1 MTNITFQP
9 GTILIILASFLF
21 YMVYL
26 ISPTLAYST
35 DSFEEA
41 NVMQR
46 AYDFL
51 NHGEIEYAIQL
62 YDEILKVNPTHIKA
76 LNYKGL
82 ALASLGHY
90 NEAIQ
95 WYDKVLDIDPNDIS
109 ALNNKGVA
117 LYNLGYYDEAIYWY
131 DKVLDTDPNDSDAKY
146 NKSIA
151 LQSLNN
157 LNESTVLYN
166 ESFEPTK

>member
-1 MTNITFQP
+1 M
-9 GTILIILASFLF
+9 
-21 YMVYL
+21 MYL

-41 NVMQR
+41 NAMQR

-51 NHGEIEYAIQL
+51 NHGEIEYALHL

-90 NEAIQ
+90 EEAIS
-95 WYDKVLDIDPNDIS
+95 WYDKVLDI
-109 ALNNKGVA
+109 
-117 LYNLGYYDEAIYWY
+117 E
-131 DKVLDTDPNDSDAKY
+131 PNDSDAKY

-151 LQSLNN
+151 LQSLHK